1 MPSPFP
7 ATDPYIEAPQVWS
20 DFHPDLAGQIRA
32 SLNQVIQPRYV
43 ARLSPYVTYEV
54 VEIGA
59 GHAMRPDISI
69 ERSGPPAASPGTAT
83 ATLVPTAVESLIPLE
98 VPLRLYRVEIQLT
111 ETGQLVTVI
120 EILSPVNKRPS
131 HDAFAEYARKRRD
144 ILRSYVHLIEID
156 LLRGGTRP
164 PLAAP
169 VPAAPYYVVLSRAE
183 RRPKVDVWPVR
194 LQDPLPVVPVP
205 LVAPDADV
213 DLDLGAAVASV
224 YERGGYT
231 TLIDYSQPTPPPVL
245 SAEDAGWI
253 SGLLREGSYSSGET

>member
-7 ATDPYIEAPQVWS
+7 GMDPFIEAPQVWS

-43 ARLSPYVTYEV
+43 ARLSPYVTYEE

-59 GHAMRPDISI
+59 RHAIHPDVSI
-69 ERSGPPAASPGTAT
+69 EHSGPSAASAGTAT

-144 ILRSYVHLIEID
+144 ILRSDVHLIEID
-156 LLRGGTRP
+156 LLRAGTRP

-169 VPAAPYYVVLSRAE
+169 VPPAAYYVVLSRAE
-183 RRPKVDVWPVR
+183 RRPKVDVWPIL
-194 LQDPLPVVPVP
+194 LQDSLPVVPVP
-205 LVAPDADV
+205 LLAPDADAE
-213 DLDLGAAVASV
+213 LNLGSAVASV
-224 YERGGYT
+224 YERGGYA
-231 TLIDYSQPTPPPVL
+231 TLIDYSKPPPPPAL
-245 SAEDAGWI
+245 PPEDAEWV
-253 SGLLREGSYSSGET
+253 SDRLPRSSYSSGET